1 MHTHI
6 NVSMINVQMLFQ
18 VTIWVL
24 LTYTTYLL
32 SYSEGAAMRPK
43 QIETDDFSPYLIAF
57 RRHDRSRI
65 AEYERLKR
73 SLMYFKPID
82 WNVVVQP
89 RIADTG
95 DSSS

>member
-1 MHTHI
+1 MY
-6 NVSMINVQMLFQ
+6 VQILFQ
-18 VTIWVL
+18 VTIGVL

-32 SYSEGAAMRPK
+32 SYSEGTVMRPK
-43 QIETDDFSPYLIAF
+43 LIETDDFSPYLKAF
-57 RRHDRSRI
+57 SRHDRSRI

-82 WNVVVQP
+82 WNVVVRP
-89 RIADTG
+89 RISDTD